1 LIERLLVLK
10 LDAVDCAAEALLNG
24 VPIARA
30 DAARPRVIVP
40 VHEYTVAGANRLEM
54 VIWPRP
60 VAPPQGDSPA
70 ATSLTA
76 NGKQAAQV
84 RMLLPRLGNTIDE
97 ASARTLAHLEWAP
110 AAGLAYEAPLT
121 LRLDMTLQVNFP
133 RWRWLDA
140 PAATP
145 TPALQ
150 QQALTLMQQMA
161 RDLSAGNVESFVSAA
176 RLRTEELAVAYQRDA
191 ADETARLRAYLS
203 EQFAGGHMAWA
214 PMEPDGLCLRS
225 MADGRLLECLDLAGL
240 PMLRTLADASGR
252 SLALPLRLA
261 AVEGRLYVLR

>member
-10 LDAVDCAAEALLNG
+10 LDAVDCAAEASLNG

-30 DAARPRVIVP
+30 DAARTRVIVP
-40 VHEYTVAGANRLEM
+40 VHEYTVGGVNRLEL
-54 VIWPRP
+54 VIWPRAVAQP
-60 VAPPQGDSPA
+60 QGETAPPE
-70 ATSLTA
+70 SLTA

-84 RMLLPRLGNTIDE
+84 RILLPRLGNAADE
-97 ASARTLAHLEWAP
+97 SSARTLAQLDWAP

-121 LRLDMTLQVNFP
+121 LRLEVTLQVNFP

-145 TPALQ
+145 TPAMRQLALGLVQ
-150 QQALTLMQQMA
+150 QLA
-161 RDLSAGNVESFVSAA
+161 RELSAGNVETFMSAT

-191 ADETARLRAYLS
+191 ADEAARLRACLLDH
-203 EQFAGGHMAWA
+203 FAAGRLNWV
-214 PMEPDGLCLRS
+214 PMEPDGFVLRS
-225 MADGRLLECLDLAGL
+225 IADGRLLECLDLSGA
-240 PMLRTLADASGR
+240 PMLRTAADASGQ

>member
-10 LDAVDCAAEALLNG
+10 LDAVDCAAEACLNG

-30 DAARPRVIVP
+30 DAARPSVVVP
-40 VHEYTVAGANRLEM
+40 VHEYTVAGANRLEL

-60 VAPPQGDSPA
+60 VAPPQGDPPA

-76 NGKQAAQV
+76 SGKQAAQV
-84 RMLLPRLGNTIDE
+84 RMLLPRLGNAIDE
-97 ASARTLAHLEWAP
+97 ASARTLAQVEWAP

-121 LRLDMTLQVNFP
+121 LRVDVTLQVNFP
-133 RWRWLDA
+133 RWRWLEA
-140 PAATP
+140 PVAVP
-145 TPALQ
+145 TPAMQ
-150 QQALTLMQQMA
+150 QLALGLIQQMA
-161 RDLSAGNVESFVSAA
+161 RDLSAGNIETFVSAT

-191 ADETARLRAYLS
+191 ADEAARLRAYLS
-203 EQFAGGHMAWA
+203 EQLAGARLTWV
-214 PMEPDGLCLRS
+214 PMEPEGFCLRS
-225 MADGRLLECLDLAGL
+225 IADGRLLECLDLTGM
-240 PMLRTLADASGR
+240 PMLRSVANASGR

>member
-40 VHEYTVAGANRLEM
+40 VHEYTVGGANRLEL

-60 VAPPQGDSPA
+60 VGPSLGDPPAPA
-70 ATSLTA
+70 ALTA
-76 NGKQAAQV
+76 SGKQAAQV
-84 RMLLPRLGNTIDE
+84 RMLLPRLGNAIDE
-97 ASARTLAHLEWAP
+97 ASARTLAQLEWAP
-110 AAGLAYEAPLT
+110 AAGVAYEAPLT
-121 LRLDMTLQVNFP
+121 LRLDVTLQVNFP
-133 RWRWLDA
+133 HWRWLDA

-145 TPALQ
+145 TPAMQ
-150 QQALTLMQQMA
+150 QLALGLVQQMA
-161 RDLSAGNVESFVSAA
+161 RDLSAGNIETFVSAA

-191 ADETARLRAYLS
+191 ADEAARLRAYLS
-203 EQFAGGHMAWA
+203 EQLAGGRLAWA
-214 PMEPDGLCLRS
+214 PMEPDGFCLRS
-225 MADGRLLECLDLAGL
+225 IADGRLLECLDLAGL
-240 PMLRTLADASGR
+240 PMLRTVADASGR

-261 AVEGRLYVLR
+261 VVEGRMYVLR